1 MAANKGFPW
10 GKLLVTLIVLGGAGY
25 GAYYYFNKPKTKAPQ
40 YRPATVSRGDVVQLV
55 TATGQ
60 LEPVVNV
67 QVGSQVS
74 GIIDKLFVDYNSPVT
89 NGQLIAKLDPA
100 TFQANADQAEGDLA
114 NAQASLEL
122 TQINA
127 KRAKDLRASDL
138 IPQSDDDKAIADLH
152 QAEAIVKIRQAA
164 LEKAKV
170 DLARATIY
178 SPIDGVVISR
188 NVDRGQTV
196 AASLSAPTLFVIA
209 NDLRNMQI
217 PAMVSEADVGGIE
230 ENQETTFT
238 VEAFPTRKFSGRVSQ
253 VRNQPTTNQNVVTY
267 ATIIAVQNSDLKLKP
282 GMTATV
288 SITTAKKQ
296 SALRIPNA
304 ALRFRVPENAF
315 VKTNA
320 IAAQTGKEKSSSDAG
335 ESTSGG
341 PGGFQPSEEQ
351 RQRMLA
357 RFDKN
362 GDGKLDESERAA
374 MREEMRGQWGGGGG
388 RGGPGRNRPEAQ
400 PIKTIYLISS
410 NIVDAVKGPQLEAM
424 RVKTGISDNMYT
436 EVIDGLNE
444 GDVIA
449 VGTIGAVAAPTT
461 PGGAPPTSNP
471 FGGGPR
477 RF

>member
-1 MAANKGFPW
+1 MAANKGIPW
-10 GKLLVTLIVLGGAGY
+10 GKLLTTLIILGGIGY
-25 GAYYYFNKPKTKAPQ
+25 GAYYYLNKPKTKALQ
-40 YRPATVSRGDVVQLV
+40 YRQATASRGDVVQLV

-74 GIIDKLFVDYNSPVT
+74 GIIDKLYVDYNSTVT

-114 NAQASLEL
+114 NSQASLEL
-122 TQINA
+122 AQVNA
-127 KRAKDLRASDL
+127 KRSKDLRASDL
-138 IPQSDDDKAIADLH
+138 IPQSDDDKAVADLH
-152 QAEAIVKIRQAA
+152 QAEAMVKIRQAA
-164 LEKAKV
+164 LEKARV

-188 NVDRGQTV
+188 NVDVGQTV

-230 ENQETTFT
+230 ENQETSFS
-238 VEAFPTRKFSGRVSQ
+238 VEAFPARKFVGRVSQ

-288 SITTAKKQ
+288 FITTAKKQ
-296 SALRIPNA
+296 NAVRIPNA
-304 ALRFRVPENAF
+304 ALRFRVPENGL

-320 IAAQTGKEKSSSDAG
+320 PVAEAGKTKPASDSAEATG
-335 ESTSGG
+335 GG
-341 PGGFQPSEEQ
+341 PGGGRPSEEQ

-362 GDGKLDESERAA
+362 GDGKLDELNADGHTRAKSNA
-374 MREEMRGQWGGGGG
+374 RSMG
-388 RGGPGRNRPEAQ
+388 RRR
-400 PIKTIYLISS
+400 TWWL
-410 NIVDAVKGPQLEAM
+410 
-424 RVKTGISDNMYT
+424 
-436 EVIDGLNE
+436 
-444 GDVIA
+444 
-449 VGTIGAVAAPTT
+449 GTQ
-461 PGGAPPTSNP
+461 
-471 FGGGPR
+471 
-477 RF
+477 